1 MDRAITSL
9 TAPDRP
15 LLLLD
20 RTRVMGILNLTPDSF
35 SDGGSYRDVDAAVAQ
50 ARLMLDQGAVII
62 DVGGESTRP
71 GAQPVGSDEQLARVL
86 PVIERLHVALPQAWI
101 SIDTTRAEVA
111 AAALDAGA
119 CMINDISA
127 GRHDPAMFEL
137 AAQRRVPIV
146 LMHMQGEPG
155 TMQHDPHYDDVVAEV
170 EAFLLERA
178 GAAERTGVRRTS
190 ILLDPGIGFGKTT
203 EHNLTLLAGLPR
215 LAALGYPL
223 LLGASRKRFLAPDLP
238 PRERLGGTIATTVL
252 AALAGVALVRVHDV
266 AINQQALEQVR
277 GVQMAEVR

>member
-1 MDRAITSL
+1 
-9 TAPDRP
+9 
-15 LLLLD
+15 
-20 RTRVMGILNLTPDSF
+20 MGILNLTPDSF

-50 ARLMLDQGAVII
+50 AKAMLDQGATII

-71 GAQPVGSDEQLARVL
+71 GAQPVGAQEQMARVL
-86 PVIERLHVALPQAWI
+86 PVIERLHTALPQAWI
-101 SIDTTRAEVA
+101 SIDTTRGAVA

-127 GRHDPAMFEL
+127 GRHDQAMFEL
-137 AAQRRVPIV
+137 ATQRRVPIV

-155 TMQHDPHYDDVVAEV
+155 TMQHDPKYDDVVAEV
-170 EAFLLERA
+170 ESFLLERA
-178 GAAERTGVRRTS
+178 GAAEQAGVGRAN
-190 ILLDPGIGFGKTT
+190 ILLDPGIGFGKST
-203 EHNLTLLAGLPR
+203 EHNLTLLAALPW
-215 LAALGYPL
+215 LSALGYPL

-266 AINQQALEQVR
+266 AANQQALEQVR
-277 GVQMAEVR
+277 GWQMAECGGQMADGG